1 MAKQYLDKLTAL
13 IDKAT
18 SGTSKKIGLECK
30 HFFSGAALYANGKI
44 CISLTP
50 VGFAVK
56 LQAESRNALLKQKGT
71 KPLRYFPE
79 GPIKKDYVI
88 LPNTILN
95 DVKVL
100 RRWVTLSIEH
110 VASLPKPVR
119 KKRKSVGSHIT
130 RRSTGRGKQRRAG

>member
-1 MAKQYLDKLTAL
+1 MAKEYLDKLTAL

-18 SGTSKKIGLECK
+18 SGTFKNISLECK

-50 VGFAVK
+50 VGFAIK
-56 LQAESRNALLKQKGT
+56 LPEESRNALLKQKGT

-88 LPNTILN
+88 LPKTILN
-95 DVKVL
+95 DVKIF
-100 RRWVTLSIEH
+100 RHWVKLCIEH
-110 VASLPKPVR
+110 VASLPAPVR
-119 KKRKSVGSHIT
+119 KKRK
-130 RRSTGRGKQRRAG
+130 

>member
-1 MAKQYLDKLTAL
+1 MAKEYLDKLTAL

-18 SGTSKKIGLECK
+18 SGTFKNISLECK

-50 VGFAVK
+50 VGFAIK
-56 LQAESRNALLKQKGT
+56 LPEESRNALLKQKGT

-88 LPNTILN
+88 LPKTILN
-95 DVKVL
+95 DVNIFRHWVKVC
-100 RRWVTLSIEH
+100 IEH
-110 VASLPKPVR
+110 VASLPEPVR
-119 KKRKSVGSHIT
+119 KKRK
-130 RRSTGRGKQRRAG
+130 

>member
-1 MAKQYLDKLTAL
+1 MAKEYLDKLTAL

-18 SGTSKKIGLECK
+18 SGTFKNISLECK

-50 VGFAVK
+50 VGFAIK
-56 LQAESRNALLKQKGT
+56 LSEESRNALLKQKGT

-88 LPNTILN
+88 LPKTILN
-95 DVKVL
+95 DVKIF
-100 RRWVTLSIEH
+100 RHWVKVCIEH
-110 VASLPKPVR
+110 VASLPEPVR
-119 KKRKSVGSHIT
+119 KKRK
-130 RRSTGRGKQRRAG
+130 